1 MVSCEYQN
9 RCIPHSRTLSR
20 KFERLRIYL
29 ASFADAVK
37 KSGRAVQGLKANV
50 ELLMLRNMNAR
61 TPVGARGR
69 RTCCGA
75 MAAGSVRETSLRD
88 HLALAACRSNA
99 GSTAILGE
107 LFIVASLSWFL
118 REAGFGD
125 EPDSFY
131 HDVQGALERCVAL
144 TVSNETWS
152 IESVDE
158 AILAGLLC
166 FYDQQFATAPV
177 YVMDGARKRMQ
188 RLAKGE
194 WLFPWPG
201 RG

>member
-1 MVSCEYQN
+1 MKSRSKKKKTQ
-9 RCIPHSRTLSR
+9 RRSPH
-20 KFERLRIYL
+20 
-29 ASFADAVK
+29 AVLTK
-37 KSGRAVQGLKANV
+37 DK
-50 ELLMLRNMNAR
+50 LLPP
-61 TPVGARGR
+61 T
-69 RTCCGA
+69 
-75 MAAGSVRETSLRD
+75 AGSVRETSLRN

-107 LFIVASLSWFL
+107 LFIVASMSWFL

-144 TVSNETWS
+144 NLGSEAWS
-152 IESVDE
+152 IESADE

-166 FYDQQFATAPV
+166 FYDRQFATAPV
-177 YVMDGARKRMQ
+177 YLMDGARKRMQ
-188 RLAKGE
+188 QLAKGE

-201 RG
+201 RGEHDVGRTDSHRKSGSTSGFAANERLRSAA